1 MKATL
6 TNLDDL
12 GGWCSIRWQACDHLS
27 TPPGHL
33 SEQPPWP
40 FLQTPSGH
48 FSKPFFLGEV
58 VSPSHF
64 SLEKWLYIG
73 EPHNTGGSASFLQT
87 ASGHFSNP
95 LPAISPNHF
104 RPFLQAGPAAL
115 PVPEAPPPAPP
126 GLIPTARLAPIPI
139 SISRHAGKLHQRI
152 AKELLVSA
160 GGRLPHDWFA
170 TALQDA
176 AW

>member
-1 MKATL
+1 M
-6 TNLDDL
+6 
-12 GGWCSIRWQACDHLS
+12 
-27 TPPGHL
+27 
-33 SEQPPWP
+33 
-40 FLQTPSGH
+40 
-48 FSKPFFLGEV
+48 

-176 AW
+176 AWSLGAAPTTTTTWRSSGKLWRNFLDGPAKCNFCNLGSTHCGPAFGISFAL